1 MSAPAS
7 LRALLDEGME
17 RGFFAGAS
25 ALVVSEKETL
35 AELHAGDARVEPAS
49 ERRAAGPETLWDLAS
64 LTKPLAGAALVLSL
78 ASEKTLSLDDLVS
91 RFEDRW
97 RKSFLEGVSVGRLL
111 AHLGGIV
118 DWFPLYSRGEGRKSY
133 ARTLGELDPAAI
145 PGTKVV
151 YSCPGYLFLS
161 EIVERV
167 SGAPVDRLFEARVA
181 APLRLSKNLLFS
193 PSSPDDLARCAG
205 GERDDATE
213 RKMTEERK
221 LRYGGFRQG
230 VVNGQVNDGNAYR
243 RGNGVSLNA
252 GLFGTA
258 EAAAALGR
266 AWLVRDGRL
275 LPERFFV
282 EATRNATAGLGEDRG
297 LGWQLASTKGSAG
310 EPLGPAAYGHTG
322 FSGASLFVDPDRG
335 RVAVL
340 LTNRLHPDARAVD
353 MKTFRRR
360 FHEMVAA
367 LG

>member
-1 MSAPAS
+1 MSPPE
-7 LRALLDEGME
+7 RIGALLEEGLE

-25 ALVVSEKETL
+25 ALVVSETETV
-35 AELHAGDARVEPAS
+35 AERHAGDARVEPAG
-49 ERRAAGPETLWDLAS
+49 ERRAAGPDTLWDLAS

-78 ASEKTLSLDDLVS
+78 VSEKTLSLDDGVG
-91 RFEDRW
+91 RFDDRW
-97 RKSFLEGVSVGRLL
+97 RKSFLEGVSIRRLL

-118 DWFPLYSRGEGRKSY
+118 DWFPLYSRGEGRAAY
-133 ARTLGELDPAAI
+133 VRTLGELDAAAI
-145 PGTKVV
+145 PGTKVI

-161 EIVERV
+161 EIVERAA
-167 SGAPVDRLFEARVA
+167 GETLDRLFETRIS
-181 APLRLSKNLLFS
+181 APLTLSKNLLFS

-213 RKMTEERK
+213 RRMTGDRK
-221 LRYGGFRQG
+221 LKYGGFRQG

-275 LPERFFV
+275 LPERFF
-282 EATRNATAGLGEDRG
+282 ALAIGNATAGLGEDRG
-297 LGWQLASTKGSAG
+297 LGWQLASTAGSAG
-310 EPLGPAAYGHTG
+310 EPLGPAAFGHTG
-322 FSGASLFVDPDRG
+322 FTGASLFVDPVRG

-340 LTNRLHPDARAVD
+340 LTNRLHPDTRPVEMNA
-353 MKTFRRR
+353 FRRR
-360 FHEMVAA
+360 FHEIVAA
-367 LG
+367 L

>member
-1 MSAPAS
+1 VSAPET
-7 LRALLDEGME
+7 LRAILEEGLE

-25 ALVVSEKETL
+25 AVILSEGETL
-35 AELHAGDARVEPAS
+35 AELHAGDARVEPAT

-78 ASEKTLSLDDLVS
+78 VSEKTLSLDDTVS
-91 RFEDRW
+91 RFDDRW
-97 RKSFLEGVSVGRLL
+97 RKSFLEGVSVRRLL
-111 AHLGGIV
+111 AHVGGLV
-118 DWFPLYSRGEGRKSY
+118 DWFPVYSGGEGRAAY
-133 ARTLGELDPAAI
+133 VRTLASLDAAAA
-145 PGTKVV
+145 PGTKVI

-167 SGAPVDRLFEARVA
+167 AGASVDRLFEARVS
-181 APLRLSKNLLFS
+181 APLHLSENLLFS
-193 PSSPDDLARCAG
+193 PSSSEDLARAAG

-213 RKMTEERK
+213 RAMTAGRK
-221 LRYGGFRQG
+221 LKYGGFREG

-243 RGNGVSLNA
+243 RGNGVSLNS

-275 LPERFFV
+275 LPERFFAL
-282 EATRNATAGLGEDRG
+282 ATQSATVGLGEDRG

-322 FSGASLFVDPDRG
+322 FTGASLFIDPVRS
-335 RVAVL
+335 RVCVL
-340 LTNRLHPDARAVD
+340 LANRLHPDARAVD
-353 MKTFRRR
+353 MNAFRRR
-360 FHEMVAA
+360 FHEAAAA
-367 LG
+367 L